1 MKIAEVFSVRRRRCP
16 ASSSSS
22 SSCPR
27 ARAPVWSSVACL
39 SLAACAAPA
48 QLEGSER
55 AIALYREARAAEA
68 QAEAQARGGAGHGA
82 GRRAAPGEL
91 TADEAVALAKKR
103 SATLAMMRAREDKA
117 RARVD
122 ADAAGT
128 YRNPEVRFSQLRL
141 DQVLDHEPRFAA
153 GVRIRPPRPGE
164 AGAAAD
170 VARAD
175 VDVARAETRVS
186 ELELEAEVR
195 WLFDDVLLLDAEIEA
210 LEAVAATRRR
220 LADQERARVNAAQG
234 TAVDEAMAAL
244 SAAVAEEDGA
254 VPRARRE
261 VARAALLERVGL
273 DPAAPVRLVGEPAA
287 SAPLVALASEEALIE
302 AALRN
307 RPEIALAAAEID
319 AAGAEGALARATRWP
334 WLSFVELGYEFSP
347 ATRDPLGWTL
357 EAGLELPLFDTR
369 ASEIAAADAGAIAA
383 QRALA
388 AEVQRVA
395 REVRDRLRAA
405 RAAGVLVEEFRA
417 RALPAVERAGVE
429 VARALDSRQID
440 AVRALSL
447 EERRAAAQVKLL
459 KLVREYRTA
468 LAELRI
474 AVGGPVDGRA
484 PAARR

>member
-1 MKIAEVFSVRRRRCP
+1 MKIAEVFSVRRRR
-16 ASSSSS
+16 SSSSAAS
-22 SSCPR
+22 AFPR
-27 ARAPVWSSVACL
+27 ARSPVWPSIACL

-68 QAEAQARGGAGHGA
+68 QAEPRGGAGLGA
-82 GRRAAPGEL
+82 GRRAAPREL
-91 TADEAVALAKKR
+91 SADEAVAMAKER
-103 SATLAMMRAREDKA
+103 SATLAMMRAREATA

-128 YRNPEVRFSQLRL
+128 YRNPEIRVSQLRL
-141 DQVLDHEPRFAA
+141 DQVLDHEPRLAA

-220 LADQERARVNAAQG
+220 LADQERARVSAAQG

-254 VPRARRE
+254 APRARRE
-261 VARAALLERVGL
+261 VARAALLERVGV
-273 DPAAPVRLVGEPAA
+273 DPAAPVRLVGEPVA

-319 AAGAEGALARATRWP
+319 GAGAEGALARATRWP
-334 WLSFVELGYEFSP
+334 WLSFIEFGYEFSP

-369 ASEIAAADAGAIAA
+369 SSEIAAADAGAIAA
-383 QRALA
+383 QRTLA

-395 REVRDRLRAA
+395 REVRDRLREA
-405 RAAGVLVEEFRA
+405 RAAGALVEEFRA
-417 RALPAVERAGVE
+417 RALPAVERAGIE
-429 VARALDSRQID
+429 VARALESRQID

-468 LAELRI
+468 LAELRVV
-474 AVGGPVDGRA
+474 VGGPLDGRA